1 MTRLQL
7 RPLSPFRHSVLRPAQ
22 MPAESSH
29 VPAVDVRETEKV
41 YTIEADL
48 PGVRADSIEV
58 TFEQGLLTLSAER
71 AAADAAEDSRWLRR
85 ERNATR
91 SSRSFRLPE
100 EIDESAISAEYRDG
114 VLRLTIPRSQS
125 VSRRIPVSH

>member
-7 RPLSPFRHSVLRPAQ
+7 RPFSPFRHAVLRQPQATV
-22 MPAESSH
+22 ERDN
-29 VPAVDVRETEKV
+29 VPAVDVIETEQA

-48 PGVRADSIEV
+48 PGVKADSIEV

-71 AAADAAEDSRWLRR
+71 AEAEAGEDSRWLRR
-85 ERNATR
+85 ERSATR

-100 EIDESAISAEYRDG
+100 EIDEAAISAEYRDG
-114 VLRLTIPRSQS
+114 VLRLTVPRSQP
-125 VSRRIPVSH
+125 VSRRIPVAH